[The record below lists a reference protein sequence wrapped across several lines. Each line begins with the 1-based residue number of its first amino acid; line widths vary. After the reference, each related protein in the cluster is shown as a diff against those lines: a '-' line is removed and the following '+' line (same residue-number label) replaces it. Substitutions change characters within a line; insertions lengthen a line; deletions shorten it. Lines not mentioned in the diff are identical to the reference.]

1 MKYSTITDNFTVL
14 IDAGH
19 GNLDANGK
27 YTTAP
32 TDGKFFDHKD
42 ASLNIHDIAGNSVF
56 YEGVHNRVLARV
68 LRAHLNAL
76 GVQTI
81 YVHDEII
88 DTPRPTRIRRA
99 NSIWQALE
107 KRALLVSL
115 HCDAGGGKGWTGYTS
130 VGKTQ
135 SDILMKCV
143 AESIAPHLRAFGVP
157 MRGGIAGKEKNF
169 DMVAK
174 TACPA
179 MLIEHDFFDTPDGLA
194 RLRDLDYM
202 NKLLHLQAVGIFNAI
217 NIIGA

>member
-1 MKYSTITDNFTVL
+1 MNYGKPSDRFTVL

-27 YTTAP
+27 YTTDP

-42 ASLNIHDIAGNSVF
+42 KNLNIHDIAGNSIF

-68 LRAHLNAL
+68 LRAHLNSL
-76 GVQTI
+76 GVQTA

-135 SDILMKCV
+135 SDVLCKYI
-143 AESIAPHLRAFGVP
+143 AESIAPHLQAFGVP

-174 TACPA
+174 TSCPA
-179 MLIEHDFFDTPDGLA
+179 ILIEHDFFDTPDGLA
-194 RLRDLDYM
+194 RLRDAAYM
-202 NKLLHLQAVGIFNAI
+202 NKLLYLQAVGIFDFI
-217 NIIGA
+217 NNVIK